1 MNWITCAREVL
12 QITAHIRCMVF
23 ASAVKDLL
31 TKGRGKFRNLLP
43 VGRTCTEKTFLFDPL
58 CDLFK
63 TFVNPA
69 VDKYAWVGAE
79 ESEVTYLN
87 YFRWSPEMIS

>member
-12 QITAHIRCMVF
+12 QNNGIHPVLF
-23 ASAVKDLL
+23 ASAVKELL
-31 TKGRGKFRNLLP
+31 TRGRGKFRNLLL
-43 VGRTCTEKTFLFDPL
+43 VGRTCTGKTFLFDSL

-79 ESEVTYLN
+79 ESEVIYLN
-87 YFRWSPEMIS
+87 DFR